1 MKNNIVCHLANQSV
15 VLSITLTVQKLLARE
30 MISGHQQKRKSKKDE
45 LKKKIKRQKI
55 IQNTQRSYF
64 KHVEHGETH
73 A

>member
-1 MKNNIVCHLANQSV
+1 MKNNIVCRQTNQSV

-64 KHVEHGETH
+64 KHVKHGETH